1 MKADQRR
8 LRQSLRQTESRTKEA
23 RRARRLIF
31 VRWRFKEFSHFANA
45 DPPVYRDTEIKKLEC
60 CGHVQKRTGKRLI
73 AKVNELKGKQFKEE
87 NFMPRQ
93 VAIPNAGCVG
103 ERSHHILMSLIT
115 KTMSSDDTTQL
126 VNRCLTPPLLH
137 SSGSCKPIIALGGE
151 PTSHTCIQCS
161 LPHVPP
167 ETTPAP
173 HRIMSY
179 QASVQAQ

>member
-1 MKADQRR
+1 MGMTAGPHLAAGEKADRGTQAVPAPDRVTNKGS
-8 LRQSLRQTESRTKEA
+8 QACTQT
-23 RRARRLIF
+23 
-31 VRWRFKEFSHFANA
+31 
-45 DPPVYRDTEIKKLEC
+45 
-60 CGHVQKRTGKRLI
+60 KRTGKRLI

-167 ETTPAP
+167 KTTPAP